1 MKASTVL
8 TISFIFI
15 LALLSAMAGW
25 FGRMA
30 YDQRNT
36 PPAPP
41 TPPDTIYAWN
51 PDTAKVV
58 DTKPAGSVVAKLP
71 VHRDTVLLSK
81 DDNLLASDAN
91 LLADNDTSAA
101 VDHFRDSTKMI
112 QPCDSVAVE
121 VPIER
126 RAYEG
131 ENYRAV
137 VQGFRPELVS
147 IDIRLPEIAAPT
159 PQRAKRWHFTVG
171 VQLGY
176 GFTPAGW
183 QSYAGIGGTFGYSF

>member
-8 TISFIFI
+8 IITFGIV
-15 LALLSAMAGW
+15 LMLLSAMAGW

-36 PPAPP
+36 PPASPA
-41 TPPDTIYAWN
+41 PPDTIYVWN
-51 PDTAKVV
+51 PDAAKVV
-58 DTKPAGSVVAKLP
+58 DTKPAGSVVATLP
-71 VHRDTVLLSK
+71 VHRDTLLSK

-91 LLADNDTSAA
+91 LLTENDTTTA
-101 VDHFRDSTKMI
+101 VDHFRDSTKMM
-112 QPCDSVAVE
+112 QPCDSVVVE

-126 RAYEG
+126 RTYEG

-159 PQRAKRWHFTVG
+159 PQPAKRWHFTVG

-183 QSYAGIGGTFGYSF
+183 QPYAGVGGTFGYSF